1 MKCFLFTMCS
11 VSLSHWKGWTCP
23 SPDSTREDLTYCE
36 HLPDSQEDIPWR
48 GRGREGTVPQR
59 QNTNPLDLAVMRLA
73 VLEQNVERRYLREP
87 LWAAHEVVVEKALLS
102 TPNGAS
108 DGTAT
113 EM

>member
-1 MKCFLFTMCS
+1 M
-11 VSLSHWKGWTCP
+11 
-23 SPDSTREDLTYCE
+23 TYCE
-36 HLPDSQEDIPWR
+36 HLPDAPEDIPWR

-102 TPNGAS
+102 TPSGAS
-108 DGTAT
+108 DGTRT